1 MRTRPVVFSDAAAV
15 LQLVV
20 TRDVADLG
28 AADCTLADLESEW
41 ASSAVDLKDDA
52 RVVQDGEAIVGYA
65 IMRRSEALVVVHP
78 DAVGR
83 GIGSELLA
91 WSETREVDLGR
102 TRHRRSAAASDSAA
116 GRLLSAAGY
125 TKLRSL
131 WRMRLVVDESVPVT
145 APPAQIT
152 MRELDLDGDAI
163 AIHELAERSFA
174 TAADYNP
181 HTFKAF
187 REEHLAAHD
196 VDPGLSL
203 VAAVD
208 GVDAPAGFLI
218 AHRWTAEQTGYV
230 GLLGVDPDHRGR
242 GLGRALLTRAFAGFA
257 AAGLGIAELGVAS
270 DNPRALALYRD
281 VGMTARF
288 QIDSYERGA
297 T

>member
-1 MRTRPVVFSDAAAV
+1 M
-15 LQLVV
+15 
-20 TRDVADLG
+20 
-28 AADCTLADLESEW
+28 
-41 ASSAVDLKDDA
+41 
-52 RVVQDGEAIVGYA
+52 VQDGEAIVGYA
-65 IMRRSEALVVVHP
+65 IIRRSEALVVVHP

-83 GIGSELLA
+83 GIGSGLLA
-91 WSETREVDLGR
+91 WSEKREVDLGR
-102 TRHRRSAAASDSAA
+102 TRHRRSAAASDPAG

-131 WRMRLVVDESVPVT
+131 WRMRRVVDESVPVT

-196 VDPGLSL
+196 VDP
-203 VAAVD
+203 
-208 GVDAPAGFLI
+208 
-218 AHRWTAEQTGYV
+218 
-230 GLLGVDPDHRGR
+230 DHRGR

-288 QIDSYERGA
+288 
-297 T
+297 